1 MDPVTTSAVT
11 AAIGITV
18 TIVQTWLT
26 ERVQRSNDLS
36 PGRVY
41 RLPPGGQVRR
51 LGDRWVAI
59 VDDGQASGRD
69 GLPDERR

>member
-1 MDPVTTSAVT
+1 MDPVATSAIT
-11 AAIGITV
+11 GAIGATV

-26 ERVQRSNDLS
+26 GRVQRSNDLG

-51 LGDRWVAI
+51 LGDRWVVI
-59 VDDGQASGRD
+59 EVDGQASGRD
-69 GLPDERR
+69 GLPNERR